1 MGWRRAAGLYWG
13 YKMDLFTSL
22 FSCVWSVDPCVAS
35 LKTKKLKR
43 NLSWMNTPR
52 AQRQF
57 KRDRK
62 FKDASVLAV
71 ILRAFQL
78 ELVQNPQILFSMAT
92 HTNAHAS

>member
-1 MGWRRAAGLYWG
+1 
-13 YKMDLFTSL
+13 
-22 FSCVWSVDPCVAS
+22 
-35 LKTKKLKR
+35 
-43 NLSWMNTPR
+43 MNTPR

-62 FKDASVLAV
+62 FKDVSVLAV